1 MKEIYIKANVAIIP
15 FSSRSVLCTSG
26 TITIEQKTN
35 IKKYGCPIKQGV
47 DCPDYDKHMNE
58 YEQWLNEL
66 AKRRDNAI
74 FNQGLDEG
82 HCPHKR
88 TCGIY
93 LECENQQKTR

>member
-1 MKEIYIKANVAIIP
+1 MKEIYIKPLIKTISVTPKQIVC
-15 FSSRSVLCTSG
+15 SSG
-26 TITIEQKTN
+26 YEIEVN
-35 IKKYGCPIKQGV
+35 SEVKKYGCPIKQGV
-47 DCPDYDKHMNE
+47 DCPDYDKHMHE

-93 LECENQQKTR
+93 LEWENQQKTR